1 MQSPPAA
8 AHPAPSSLDDEP
20 APRFRSRKPWIG
32 VAVLVLALVL
42 IFVWLMQE

>member
-1 MQSPPAA
+1 MEIAR
-8 AHPAPSSLDDEP
+8 PAPSALDDEP

-42 IFVWLMQE
+42 IFVWLMQQ